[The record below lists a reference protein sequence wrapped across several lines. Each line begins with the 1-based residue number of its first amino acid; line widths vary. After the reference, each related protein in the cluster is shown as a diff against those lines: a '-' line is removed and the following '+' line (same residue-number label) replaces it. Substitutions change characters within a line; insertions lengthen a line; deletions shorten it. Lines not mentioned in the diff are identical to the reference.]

1 MKNIVGRKATI
12 VILIFLLLIFV
23 SISYVLSYLITT
35 IGSFIF
41 LSLLI
46 WFFTKSLTNMLVFPG
61 SYILWLRMIEANFS
75 SELSS
80 QAVNKLSK
88 LIVFLESL
96 SITSSTL
103 IFPET
108 TLKLIQKLLTTL
120 YENYDKMQT

>member
-1 MKNIVGRKATI
+1 
-12 VILIFLLLIFV
+12 
-23 SISYVLSYLITT
+23 
-35 IGSFIF
+35 
-41 LSLLI
+41 
-46 WFFTKSLTNMLVFPG
+46 MLVFPG
-61 SYILWLRMIEANFS
+61 SYSLWLRMIEANFS

-120 YENYDKMQT
+120 YENYDKMQTEGIITRDQLQLLNLLSHLKEKLMNTFIITSLDIPVSI